1 MIKSIIAKKTDI
13 VLVPQ
18 CHFLLSLNIIEGDN
32 GSYLGP
38 RAGWA
43 DHRGDRGLGMC
54 IKWRVTAIS

>member
-18 CHFLLSLNIIEGDN
+18 CHFLLSLNIIGGDT

-38 RAGWA
+38 RAA
-43 DHRGDRGLGMC
+43 RLG
-54 IKWRVTAIS
+54 RPQRRQRPGHVH